1 MYRLSLAF
9 SEIAL
14 PFEGYPRSVKTCVI
28 ENILKSFTDGEDYNT
43 AQVSHYLGSLVI
55 SFAGIELFLLSFDLQ
70 TYSLTSVPLCLLM
83 SKHFER
89 FMYIEEPRERAYM
102 GDYFPCIPNSLSS
115 KRGESFQS
123 VLCIVRKC
131 VNWGT
136 FHLEI
141 KYPEI
146 SIW

>member
-70 TYSLTSVPLCLLM
+70 TYSLTSMPL
-83 SKHFER
+83 
-89 FMYIEEPRERAYM
+89 
-102 GDYFPCIPNSLSS
+102 
-115 KRGESFQS
+115 
-123 VLCIVRKC
+123 
-131 VNWGT
+131 
-136 FHLEI
+136 
-141 KYPEI
+141 
-146 SIW
+146 